1 LPEHSGRSRFNP
13 GTDLERKDETLL
25 LFDHFSYTGNRYPAS
40 SMSEKTAHQYT
51 CVVVEDDDAS
61 RIILENYIARIEF
74 LTLKASLKSGKE
86 ALSFLI
92 NNPDVDI
99 LLSGNFETILI
110 TTEAGYAVEAFDLK
124 VTDYLVKPVNFERF
138 AKAIHRVIDTIY
150 FTKRVP
156 EPFEDQKEIY
166 VKSNSKFYKLSYQ
179 DIYFVEALAD
189 YVLVYTENTRYIVYS
204 TMKAIEEKLKG
215 TTFVRVHRSYII
227 NLRKIQF
234 IEGNT
239 LIINGKHIPISKTYQ
254 EALFQKLNF
263 L

>member
-1 LPEHSGRSRFNP
+1 MNHLYIVDPANF
-13 GTDLERKDETLL
+13 
-25 LFDHFSYTGNRYPAS
+25 TGNVLNTMPFV
-40 SMSEKTAHQYT
+40 EKGAKHGIDILNSTYVHYCEGMTFEQYNQKHGGNLLALT
-51 CVVVEDDDAS
+51 WD
-61 RIILENYIARIEF
+61 EF
-74 LTLKASLKSGKE
+74 NTQFYSNHLTSLCKPFAEVTEEAFTE
-86 ALSFLI
+86 AL
-92 NNPDVDI
+92 
-99 LLSGNFETILI
+99 
-110 TTEAGYAVEAFDLK
+110 
-124 VTDYLVKPVNFERF
+124 ERF
-138 AKAIHRVIDTIY
+138 AKSIHRAIDTIY
-150 FTKRVP
+150 FSKRVT

-239 LIINGKHIPISKTYQ
+239 LIINGKYIPISKTYQ

>member
-1 LPEHSGRSRFNP
+1 MLIKILDEIKAKNP
-13 GTDLERKDETLL
+13 
-25 LFDHFSYTGNRYPAS
+25 
-40 SMSEKTAHQYT
+40 
-51 CVVVEDDDAS
+51 V
-61 RIILENYIARIEF
+61 
-74 LTLKASLKSGKE
+74 
-86 ALSFLI
+86 
-92 NNPDVDI
+92 
-99 LLSGNFETILI
+99 
-110 TTEAGYAVEAFDLK
+110 FDLLHN
-124 VTDYLVKPVNFERF
+124 DPLIAF
-138 AKAIHRVIDTIY
+138 ANTGLEHPKTLD
-150 FTKRVP
+150 
-156 EPFEDQKEIY
+156 FEDQKEIY